1 MFKNSTFE
9 RLMEAV
15 MIRMT
20 SNVYEAQL
28 VTHAGGFHADEVLAT
43 AILEELFE
51 NVVVCR
57 TLEVPKNL
65 KSDVIVYDIG
75 GGRWDHHQKGGN
87 GVREN
92 GVPYASAGL
101 IWRDFGPEL
110 LKKKYSDSSELLTS
124 VDKML
129 IRGIDAIDNGIIT
142 NSKFEVSSMNIS
154 QAISDFNPTWDENEN
169 PDEAFKDACEFA
181 RQILINT
188 LRRAISVMKAR
199 GYVEEAIEK
208 SSNHIM
214 ILEKYVSWSRALYF
228 SRNPKALDIW
238 FVIYPSNRVGYNWRT
253 VTISLKKHIPM
264 KAVPDN
270 WLGLKGEEYQKVT
283 GVKTAMFCHHG
294 GFIGAAETQEDAIR
308 LAEIAITS

>member
-1 MFKNSTFE
+1 
-9 RLMEAV
+9 

-28 VTHAGGFHADEVLAT
+28 VTHAGVFHADEILAT
-43 AILEELFE
+43 VILEELFE

-75 GGRWDHHQKGGN
+75 EGRWDHHQKGGN

-110 LKKKYSDSSELLTS
+110 LKKKYVNSSELLTS

-129 IRGIDAIDNGIIT
+129 IRGIDAIDNGITT

-154 QAISDFNPTWDENEN
+154 QAISDFNPTWDEDKN

-188 LRRAISVMKAR
+188 LRRAISVMKAK
-199 GYVEEAIEK
+199 GYVEEAIER

-238 FVIYPSNRVGYNWRT
+238 FVVYPSNRGGYNWRT
-253 VTISLKKHIPM
+253 VTISLKSHIPM
-264 KAVPDN
+264 KAVPYN
-270 WLGLKGEEYQKVT
+270 WLGLRGEAYQKVT

>member
-1 MFKNSTFE
+1 
-9 RLMEAV
+9 MEAV

-253 VTISLKKHIPM
+253 VTISLKNHIPM